1 MFNKKQREMKNVIRS
16 FFLLFMTIIMVPGF
30 AHVPEYKAGKQAQ
43 TDGEQMV
50 SLRTNCVP
58 STSSTD
64 MDINN
69 VRARLLGGG
78 DVWWDLNNGRYIYP
92 KVDPASGQTEVSA
105 IFAASVWLGG
115 FDGGGN
121 LKTAAQT
128 YRQSGDDFWPG
139 PLIEATGGTTEAKL
153 CSDWDRHFKVNGV
166 DIDIHLQ
173 NWEANKDPQTN
184 LLDNTDGIPEDVLY
198 WPGKGN
204 PFFSDKFPFELP
216 DNEAGLA
223 DFFDA
228 DEDGIYNPL
237 RGDFPKIGIRGCD
250 PNDPRY
256 PDQMVFWIYNDAG
269 NTHTNTNSPTA
280 LRMEVQVQA
289 FAYAT
294 NDEVNDMT
302 FQRYKLINR
311 GVDLLDSTYFA
322 LWVDA
327 DLGCY
332 VDDYIGCDTTYE
344 GLTKDGSPKYRD
356 LMYIYNED
364 VLDGQPGCACPGGVP
379 TYCDQV
385 PILGVDYFRGP
396 LDLDSIIGYRDRIIA
411 LPDGT
416 KDTIQEP
423 IFLELGMSSF
433 TYYNNSAV
441 GNWPAPMT
449 DPQNRFEYYNY
460 MSGSWRDGTP
470 LTEGGSGYNIQ
481 STERTNF
488 ALPGAPNDPNAWS
501 MCTAELDFGDRRTIQ
516 ASGPF
521 QLKPGAV
528 NELIIGVVVVPD
540 ETYPC
545 PSLDRLLFAD
555 GIAQALFDNCFDI
568 TDGPDAPDMDWIE
581 LDQKLIA
588 VLTNRPDSTFRFNN
602 NAFEAYE
609 ALDLLAPTTIPE
621 EERYYKFEGYKI
633 FQLANANVGASELT
647 DPSKARLVQQVDIKN
662 GVSKIYNW
670 RELSFPGVSE
680 VVWLPT
686 LMVDGGDQGIR
697 HTFVFT
703 EDQFS
708 SAAIRTLINHRDYYY
723 MVVSYAH
730 NSHGEFLPSE
740 PLEGQRKPYLEG
752 RRNIKQYKVTPRP
765 ITEVTFQ
772 SEYGDG
778 FVITRLDGA
787 GAGGQFLDL
796 ELSQYDHIWSPEF
809 DGTLVYRPGRGPIQV
824 KVYNPFAVKDGTY
837 RLFTEDENPGLDGVL
852 SDAATWRLEF
862 TDAGGNVVVSR
873 PQMGLSRFNEQ
884 VFAEYGI
891 AISIGQTPNAG
902 VTLDERNGFI
912 GGEIEYLDPT
922 KPEWFTAAVSDDIN
936 NFSPTADF
944 NHPNADVFFANDPQ
958 QGFSNVI
965 GGTWTPYILTD
976 FNDVNNPTLI
986 SPAWMNTFNDAI
998 TKNGWPINNLQ
1009 RLPNV
1014 DVVFTSDRSRWS
1026 RCIVVETG
1034 AQGFYGAAFP
1044 SEGGVA
1050 NFRLRDHASL
1060 EREPDANGN
1069 PQYDTSMKGM
1079 GWFPGY
1085 AIDVETGRRLNIFYG
1100 ENSRIVPEML
1110 QNIGIPTELNPPFI
1124 TAQTRDMIWNP
1135 SDEGVKPIGF
1145 TPDGM
1150 PIIAPDFAPIS
1161 KVYGG
1166 QHNIYVTWEDY
1177 DACDSLRFFLNRPF
1191 GFAPQS
1197 VARRIAWTS
1206 MPYLAAGTS
1215 LSSWADGLIPNE
1227 MIVKLRVDRS
1237 YAISEGSSANNGRPA
1252 YEWEIQGKE
1261 AIPAG
1266 VDKYP
1271 EVLAAIDVVPNPYY
1285 GLSYYENN
1293 EFATTVKITNLPAV
1307 ATVSIYTLDG
1317 KFIRRFNRN
1326 EMGVQVSAS
1335 RPSAGITT
1343 TQIYPALEWDV
1354 KNDKGIPVASGIYL
1368 IHVEV
1373 PGVGSRTLKWFG
1385 VQRQFDPSKL

>member
-1 MFNKKQREMKNVIRS
+1 MFNKNRREMKNLMCS
-16 FFLLFMTIIMVPGF
+16 FFLLFITIVMVPGF
-30 AHVPEYKAGKQAQ
+30 AHVPDYKGGKQVKS
-43 TDGEQMV
+43 DNEQMV
-50 SLRTNCVP
+50 SLRSNCAP
-58 STSSTD
+58 STSSID

-78 DVWWDLNNGRYIYP
+78 DIWWDLSAGRYIYP
-92 KVDPASGQTEVSA
+92 KVDPASGQSEVSA
-105 IFAASVWLGG
+105 IFAAGLWLGG
-115 FDGGGN
+115 FDSGGN
-121 LKTAAQT
+121 LKTAVQT
-128 YRQSGDDFWPG
+128 YRQTGIDFWPG
-139 PLIEATGGTTEAKL
+139 PLNEASGGTTNADL
-153 CSDWDRHFKVNGV
+153 CADWDRHFKVNGV
-166 DIDIHLQ
+166 DIDMHLQ
-173 NWEANKDPQTN
+173 NWEANKDPQTG
-184 LLDNTDGIPEDVLY
+184 LLENTIGIPEDVLY

-204 PFFSDKFPFELP
+204 PFFTEKYHFELP
-216 DNEAGLA
+216 DNASGLA
-223 DFFDA
+223 DFYDA
-228 DEDGIYNPL
+228 DQNGIYNPL
-237 RGDFPKIGIRGCD
+237 AGDFPIIGMSGCD

-256 PDQMVFWIYNDAG
+256 PDQMIFWIFNDAG
-269 NTHTNTNSPTA
+269 NIKVPPNNA
-280 LRMEVQVQA
+280 GAMRMEVQVQA

-294 NDEVNDMT
+294 NDELNDMT
-302 FQRYKLINR
+302 FQRYKIINKGPDR
-311 GVDLLDSTYFA
+311 LDSTFFA

-327 DLGCY
+327 DLGCN
-332 VDDYIGCDTTYE
+332 VDDYIGCDITFE
-344 GLTKDGSPKYRD
+344 GISADGSPKYRD
-356 LMYIYNED
+356 LMYVYNED
-364 VLDGQPGCACPGGVP
+364 ALDGQPGCSCPGGVA
-379 TYCDQV
+379 TYCDKV
-385 PILGVDYFRGP
+385 PMIGIDFFRGP
-396 LDLDSIIGYRDRIIA
+396 SDFDSIISYRDIIIE

-416 KDTIQEP
+416 LDTINEP
-423 IFLELGMSSF
+423 IFKKLGMTSF
-433 TYYNNSAV
+433 TYYNNGSV
-441 GNWPAPMT
+441 GQGNEGMS
-449 DPQNRFEYYNY
+449 DPITPFEYYSY
-460 MSGSWRDGTP
+460 MTGSWKDGTP
-470 LTEGGSGYNIQ
+470 FTVGGSGYNPQ
-481 STERTNF
+481 STNYTKF
-488 ALPGAPNDPNAWS
+488 AFPDGPDDPNGWS

-516 ASGPF
+516 SAGPF
-521 QLKPGAV
+521 TLKPGAI
-528 NELIIGVVVVPD
+528 NEMIIGVIAVPD

-545 PSLDRLLFAD
+545 PSLDRLLYAD
-555 GIAQALFDNCFDI
+555 GIAQALFDNCFRR
-568 TDGPDAPDMDWIE
+568 TEGPDAPDLDWIE
-581 LDQKLIA
+581 LDEKLIA
-588 VLTNRPDSTFRFNN
+588 VLTNRPDSTFSFNN

-633 FQLANANVGASELT
+633 FQLANPSVGPSELS

-662 GVSKIYNW
+662 GITNIYNW
-670 RELSFPGVSE
+670 NVHFFPGVSE

-723 MVVSYAH
+723 TVVSYAH
-730 NSHGEFLPSE
+730 NSFGEFLPSE
-740 PLEGQRKPYLEG
+740 PLEGQRNPYLEG

-922 KPEWFTAAVSDDIN
+922 KPQWFTAAVSDDIN

-998 TKNGWPINNLQ
+998 TKNGWPINSLQ

-1034 AQGFYGAAFP
+1034 TQNFYGDSFP
-1044 SEGGVA
+1044 SIGGVA

-1110 QNIGIPTELNPPFI
+1110 QNIGIPAELNPPFI

-1150 PIIAPDFAPIS
+1150 PIMAPDFAPIS

-1354 KNDKGIPVASGIYL
+1354 RNEYGKQVASGIYL

-1385 VQRQFDPSKL
+1385 VPRQI